1 MRAMEPFLCARHRQ
15 RVSTRS
21 AREEHGFRL
30 GPCCFQEAKAI
41 ADAKALE
48 DKIAAMRLTSADAL
62 IRRLNGR

>member
-1 MRAMEPFLCARHRQ
+1 MEPFLCARHHA
-15 RVSTRS
+15 VASNT
-21 AREEHGFRL
+21 ENGWL
-30 GPCCFQEAKAI
+30 LCVGCFQEAKAI